1 MIKEVKRVVLNE
13 NIVFGDNSR
22 PFVLIAGP
30 CVLESPERAL
40 MIGKRVKEITNRLG
54 IPYVYKSSFDK
65 ANRSSIKSFRGPG
78 LEEGLEILQ
87 AIKKELSVP
96 VLTDIHEPEQ
106 AEPVAEVVDI
116 LQIPAFL
123 CRQTDLLLAAAET
136 GKVVNVKKGQFLAP
150 WDMGKVI
157 DKLLSTGNEKI
168 LLTERGVSF
177 GYNNLVVDMTSLP
190 VMRDFGYPV
199 VFDATH
205 SVQRP
210 GARGESSGGDRG
222 FVPYLSR
229 AAAAVGIDA
238 LFMEVHDNPEEALS
252 DGPNML
258 YLDDLEEVLREVLA
272 IDALVKQREAQ

>member
-40 MIGKRVKEITNRLG
+40 MIGKRVKEITDRLG

-87 AIKKELSVP
+87 AIKKELAVP

-136 GKVVNVKKGQFLAP
+136 GKIVNVKKGQFLAP

-258 YLDDLEEVLREVLA
+258 YLDELEEVLREVLA
-272 IDALVKQREAQ
+272 IDVLVKQREAQ